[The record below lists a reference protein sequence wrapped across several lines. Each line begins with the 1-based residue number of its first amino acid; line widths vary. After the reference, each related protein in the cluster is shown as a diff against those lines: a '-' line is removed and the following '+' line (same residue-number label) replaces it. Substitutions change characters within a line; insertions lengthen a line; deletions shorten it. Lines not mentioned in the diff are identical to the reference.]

1 LVQLYIEPGLLSN
14 KNIGP
19 TRHKKR
25 EPKAAVDKKKW
36 GQTEST
42 DIQFCFCFFVTKEK
56 LEPETSSSGRGI
68 VGESCEHLS
77 YNKGKHLRNTQ
88 AHVMQDSH
96 THVSSKRR
104 NPHRI
109 PVNMKALNCLSK
121 VEEFGYIDNTITL
134 SKECSRKHIP
144 YNYERISH

>member
-1 LVQLYIEPGLLSN
+1 MKQKYWAC
-14 KNIGP
+14 P
-19 TRHKKR
+19 TQEKGTQSGSRLKKM
-25 EPKAAVDKKKW
+25 
-36 GQTEST
+36 GT

-68 VGESCEHLS
+68 VGVSCEHLS

-144 YNYERISH
+144 YSYERISH